1 MLDPAGPARRKAS
14 PTARCAVGS
23 VGADNVY
30 VTSPPLRDRLVQDG
44 VELLEEEGL
53 GDLTLR
59 AIARRAGVSHGAPRR
74 YFPTHNALLAAIA
87 ATGVADLAGRPRSR
101 RAKDRQAEDR
111 LVEAALRYLEFAA
124 ERPGMFELLFRHDLL
139 AGAGGNLRA
148 TSLPLFQTFTD
159 LVAQVHPADARE
171 RAIAL
176 WTNIHGL
183 ATLRATNAL
192 DLLGTTDLTPLV
204 NHVVHIHLSEMPT
217 EGCSAGA

>member
-1 MLDPAGPARRKAS
+1 MRHF
-14 PTARCAVGS
+14 V
-23 VGADNVY
+23 DNVQ
-30 VTSPPLRDRLVQDG
+30 VTSPPLRDRLVQAG

-59 AIARRAGVSHGAPRR
+59 AIARRPVSPTAGPAGTSP
-74 YFPTHNALLAAIA
+74 PTTLCS
-87 ATGVADLAGRPRSR
+87 PRSR
-101 RAKDRQAEDR
+101 PR
-111 LVEAALRYLEFAA
+111 
-124 ERPGMFELLFRHDLL
+124 MFELLFRHDLL

-192 DLLGTTDLTPLV
+192 ALLGTTDLTPLV
-204 NHVVHIHLSEMPT
+204 KHVVHIHLGEMPT
-217 EGCSAGA
+217 EGCLPGA